1 MEETLDQ
8 RDVLGSELDSVSPQT
23 ENIQANVGQ
32 DTLNADR
39 KKDVLSIAKL
49 QEQLHLD
56 QQQVSVRKATE
67 SDVDIDYFWS
77 LDLFTANAAQE
88 QKRVFEEKLHL
99 QAQAYK
105 AQALEQEN
113 VKLSAELNHTQSM
126 CECLQWKIRK
136 LELEMTNNSPENNM
150 VTSLQEDLQRKREHL
165 TAVNE
170 KVSDLMYKL
179 DCKESQLVAERE
191 KASEEISVLKA
202 QVNEAREHKKEF
214 QKSPI
219 LLSSME
225 MEICPVREMNLN
237 LETQNTL
244 LEQGNL
250 ELSAKPHQVEV
261 KSYITETSS
270 QNLQMKITDL
280 DLKLADSSKIQNRL
294 ITSLLEDLKTQRE
307 RCIGVNNKVL
317 GLMNESS
324 CKKSQLMVELEKAS
338 QKFVS
343 PLSSVEV
350 ELHQVKEMNLDLK
363 RQNTLLE
370 KKNVELS
377 TELNQVRTNKNSNE
391 ERFTNFVHE
400 CDCVQKKI
408 REHADKSTN
417 CHISRRHK
425 HVLKTENEQLIAIH
439 KKVSK
444 MIHVLD
450 YKENQLVAEREKA
463 SGKISVLKA
472 QVNEAREHKKQFQIL
487 LESMEMELC
496 HMKEM
501 NLNLKTQ
508 NTVLEQG
515 NLELSAKLKQLEP
528 KPYVTETSALI
539 HKFDCKEN
547 QIMVEQEKA
556 SQEKLVL
563 QVQVHEAQA
572 SAMEL
577 RLQQQNIRLTDK
589 ERECRKI
596 EEDLRNTQKAN
607 EMLKEELYSIFMEC
621 DRMKKKY
628 NENQLKFKHILY
640 QAKRKFNK
648 KTEGLDST
656 IQKLEKEVKRLT
668 SLLTE
673 EKKRFSEYR
682 MKHKHK

>member
-8 RDVLGSELDSVSPQT
+8 KDVLGSELDSVSPQT

-39 KKDVLSIAKL
+39 KKDMLSIEKL

-67 SDVDIDYFWS
+67 SDVDIDYFWP

-126 CECLQWKIRK
+126 CERLQWKIRK

-150 VTSLQEDLQRKREHL
+150 VTSLQEDLQREREHL

-170 KVSDLMYKL
+170 VSDLMYKL

-202 QVNEAREHKKEF
+202 QVNQATEHKKE
-214 QKSPI
+214 
-219 LLSSME
+219 
-225 MEICPVREMNLN
+225 
-237 LETQNTL
+237 
-244 LEQGNL
+244 
-250 ELSAKPHQVEV
+250 
-261 KSYITETSS
+261 
-270 QNLQMKITDL
+270 
-280 DLKLADSSKIQNRL
+280 
-294 ITSLLEDLKTQRE
+294 
-307 RCIGVNNKVL
+307 
-317 GLMNESS
+317 
-324 CKKSQLMVELEKAS
+324 
-338 QKFVS
+338 
-343 PLSSVEV
+343 
-350 ELHQVKEMNLDLK
+350 
-363 RQNTLLE
+363 
-370 KKNVELS
+370 
-377 TELNQVRTNKNSNE
+377 
-391 ERFTNFVHE
+391 
-400 CDCVQKKI
+400 
-408 REHADKSTN
+408 
-417 CHISRRHK
+417 
-425 HVLKTENEQLIAIH
+425 
-439 KKVSK
+439 
-444 MIHVLD
+444 
-450 YKENQLVAEREKA
+450 
-463 SGKISVLKA
+463 
-472 QVNEAREHKKQFQIL
+472 FQIL
-487 LESMEMELC
+487 LESMEMELL
-496 HMKEM
+496 HVKEM

-508 NTVLEQG
+508 NKVLEQG
-515 NLELSAKLKQLEP
+515 NLELSAKLNQLEA
-528 KPYVTETSALI
+528 KQYVSLQRDIKTGREQDIAA
-539 HKFDCKEN
+539 HKYSDLHEIYCKEN
-547 QIMVEQEKA
+547 QLVVESEKGSEEMEKEMNLNLKMKNTLLEQGNLELCAKLSHIEAKQDTNAESIQYLVRESKQVQQNVTGINKKVSDLLAELRHMEKKLIKKLEKAAQEKT
-556 SQEKLVL
+556 VL

-628 NENQLKFKHILY
+628 NENQLKFKQILY

-673 EKKRFSEYR
+673 EKERFSEYR
-682 MKHKHK
+682 MKHKHKDRVRSSDIREELGVGPLLLRVERSQMRWHGHLVRMPPGRLPGEVFRACSSDELEDVAGKREVWASLLRLLPPRPDPE

>member
-8 RDVLGSELDSVSPQT
+8 KDVLGSELDSVSPQT

-39 KKDVLSIAKL
+39 KKDMLSIEKL

-88 QKRVFEEKLHL
+88 QKRVFEEKLHH

-126 CECLQWKIRK
+126 CERLQWKIRK

-150 VTSLQEDLQRKREHL
+150 VTSLHEDLQREREHL

-170 KVSDLMYKL
+170 VSDLMYKL

-202 QVNEAREHKKEF
+202 QVNEATEHKKE
-214 QKSPI
+214 
-219 LLSSME
+219 
-225 MEICPVREMNLN
+225 
-237 LETQNTL
+237 
-244 LEQGNL
+244 
-250 ELSAKPHQVEV
+250 
-261 KSYITETSS
+261 
-270 QNLQMKITDL
+270 
-280 DLKLADSSKIQNRL
+280 
-294 ITSLLEDLKTQRE
+294 
-307 RCIGVNNKVL
+307 
-317 GLMNESS
+317 
-324 CKKSQLMVELEKAS
+324 
-338 QKFVS
+338 
-343 PLSSVEV
+343 
-350 ELHQVKEMNLDLK
+350 
-363 RQNTLLE
+363 
-370 KKNVELS
+370 
-377 TELNQVRTNKNSNE
+377 
-391 ERFTNFVHE
+391 
-400 CDCVQKKI
+400 
-408 REHADKSTN
+408 
-417 CHISRRHK
+417 
-425 HVLKTENEQLIAIH
+425 
-439 KKVSK
+439 
-444 MIHVLD
+444 
-450 YKENQLVAEREKA
+450 
-463 SGKISVLKA
+463 
-472 QVNEAREHKKQFQIL
+472 FQIL
-487 LESMEMELC
+487 LESMEMELL
-496 HMKEM
+496 HVKEM

-508 NTVLEQG
+508 NKVLEQG
-515 NLELSAKLKQLEP
+515 NLELSPKLNQLEAKQYVSLQGDIKTGREQDIAAHKYSDLHEIYCQENQLVVESEKGSEEMEKEMNLNLKMQNILLEQGNLELCAKLSHIEAKQDTNAESIQYLVRES
-528 KPYVTETSALI
+528 KQVQQNVTGINKKVSDLLAELHHMEKKLI
-539 HKFDCKEN
+539 KKL
-547 QIMVEQEKA
+547 EKA

-577 RLQQQNIRLTDK
+577 RRQQQNIRLTDK
-589 ERECRKI
+589 ESECRKI

-628 NENQLKFKHILY
+628 NENQLKFKLILY

-673 EKKRFSEYR
+673 EKERFSEYR